1 MISKYTIMRLLPL
14 MLPKL
19 RTNSFLIFVI
29 VFTPLLNAQET
40 ITLTL
45 EKSVDLALRQNPEL
59 QIAEKKFLKAKAG
72 VWEAYSTILPQ
83 LDAYANLDHA
93 WQIQTSRIPNFIK
106 PMLGPLAG
114 TIPGIDEMPDF
125 VDIAFGLEN
134 TLRTGATVTQPLF
147 LGGAGM
153 AGIQAAKASRRASE
167 ENLRLQKHSII
178 LESSTAFYSCLL
190 TEELVTVQEEALEQA
205 KANLDVVTKRY
216 NVGTASGFD
225 KMRAEVDVANL
236 EPDVIAARNNYQS
249 ALTQLR
255 TILGLDRETQIDI
268 SGEFQYQEDEFGNMT
283 LSELQESALS
293 MRPEVKALTEQKYI
307 ARKGVTIARSNFL
320 PKLFFQTDY
329 SYLAMRDNLKFGQDD
344 FSTGFSS
351 TLNLQ
356 VPLFH
361 GFRNSKQYQK
371 AKLDFKMVMDT
382 EKQLRDGIAAE
393 VEVAYN
399 NLQEAQQK
407 FLSAEKTVALAE
419 EALRL
424 ANLMYEEGANTQLD
438 VLSSR
443 LALTRA
449 RMSYVTSLFEYQV
462 ARYQLRK
469 VTGQLEGVI

>member
-1 MISKYTIMRLLPL
+1 MISKYASMNLLPL
-14 MLPKL
+14 MFPKL
-19 RTNSFLIFVI
+19 KTNFLLCLVI
-29 VFTPLLNAQET
+29 VFTSTLNAQET

-45 EKSVDLALRQNPEL
+45 EKSVDLALKQNPQL
-59 QIAEKKFLKAKAG
+59 HIAEKEFLKAKAG

-93 WQIQTSRIPNFIK
+93 WEIQTSRIPNFIK
-106 PMLGPLAG
+106 PMLAPLSG
-114 TIPGIDEMPDF
+114 TIPGIDQMPDF

-134 TLRTGATVTQPLF
+134 TLRTGATITQPLF
-147 LGGAGM
+147 LGGAGI

-167 ENLRLQKHSII
+167 ENLRLQKQNLIF
-178 LESSTAFYSCLL
+178 ESSTSFYSCLL
-190 TEELVTVQEEALEQA
+190 TEELVTVQEEALEEA
-205 KANLDVVTKRY
+205 KANLEVVAKRY

-236 EPDVIAARNNYQS
+236 EPEVISARNNYQS

-255 TILGLDRETQIDI
+255 TILGLERESQIDI
-268 SGEFQYQEDEFGNMT
+268 SGEFQYKEDEFSKMA
-283 LSELQESALS
+283 LSELQELALS
-293 MRPEVKALTEQKYI
+293 MRPEVKALVEQKYI
-307 ARKGVTIARSNFL
+307 AGKGVTIARSNFL

-329 SYLAMRDNLKFGQDD
+329 SYLAMRDNLKFRQDD
-344 FSTGFSS
+344 FSKGFSS
-351 TLNLQ
+351 SLSLQ

-361 GFRNSKQYQK
+361 GFRDSKQYQK
-371 AKLDFKMVMDT
+371 AKLDYKMMLDT
-382 EKQLRDGIAAE
+382 EKQLHDGIAAE
-393 VEVAYN
+393 VELAYN
-399 NLQEAQQK
+399 NFREAQQK

-438 VLSSR
+438 VLNSR

-449 RMSYVTSLFEYQV
+449 KMSYVTSLFEYQV

>member
-1 MISKYTIMRLLPL
+1 MISKKKNVNSMLK
-14 MLPKL
+14 MLPESKINL
-19 RTNSFLIFVI
+19 LAFFVI
-29 VFTPLLNAQET
+29 VFTSLIYAQET
-40 ITLTL
+40 INLTL
-45 EKSVDLALRQNPEL
+45 QKSVDLALKQNPEL
-59 QIAEKKFLKAKAG
+59 QIAEKEVLKAKAS

-114 TIPGIDEMPDF
+114 TIPEIDQMPDF

-134 TLRTGATVTQPLF
+134 TLRTGATITQPLF
-147 LGGAGM
+147 LGGAGI
-153 AGIQAAKASRRASE
+153 AGIQAAKASRRASQ
-167 ENLRLQKHSII
+167 ENLRLQKQNLI

-190 TEELVTVQEEALEQA
+190 AEELVTVQEEALEEG
-205 KANLDVVTKRY
+205 KANLEVVSKRY

-255 TILGLDRETQIDI
+255 TILGLDRQTQIDI

-283 LSELQESALS
+283 LSDLQESALS
-293 MRPEVKALTEQKYI
+293 MRPEAKALMEQKYM

-329 SYLAMRDNLKFGQDD
+329 SYLAMRDNLNFNQDD
-344 FSTGFSS
+344 FSKGFSS
-351 TLNLQ
+351 SLSLQ

-371 AKLDFKMVMDT
+371 ARLDYKMMLDT
-382 EKQLRDGIAAE
+382 EKQLHDGIAAE

-399 NLQEAQQK
+399 NFQEAQQK
-407 FLSAEKTVALAE
+407 FLSAQKTVELAE

-438 VLSSR
+438 VLNSR

-469 VTGQLEGVI
+469 VTGQLDGVI

>member
-1 MISKYTIMRLLPL
+1 MISINKIMNQLRLSK
-14 MLPKL
+14 M
-19 RTNSFLIFVI
+19 NSNFLLCFVI
-29 VFTPLLNAQET
+29 VFTSFLNAQET
-40 ITLTL
+40 ITLTV
-45 EKSVDLALRQNPEL
+45 EKSVDLALKQNPEL
-59 QIAEKKFLKAKAG
+59 QIAEKEVLKAKAG
-72 VWEAYSTILPQ
+72 VWETYSTILPQ
-83 LDAYANLDHA
+83 LDVYAKLDHA
-93 WQIQTSRIPNFIK
+93 WEIQTSRIPNFLK
-106 PMLGPLAG
+106 PMLAPVASI
-114 TIPGIDEMPDF
+114 IPGIDQMPDF

-147 LGGAGM
+147 LGGAGI

-167 ENLRLQKHSII
+167 ENLRLQKQTLI
-178 LESSTAFYSCLL
+178 LESSRAFYSCLL
-190 TEELVTVQEEALEQA
+190 SEELVKVQEEALNEA
-205 KANLDVVTKRY
+205 KANLEVVTKRY

-225 KMRAEVDVANL
+225 KMRAEVDAANL
-236 EPDVIAARNNYQS
+236 EPDVIVARNNYQS

-255 TILGLDRETQIDI
+255 TIIGLDRKTQIDI
-268 SGEFQYQEDEFGNMT
+268 SGEFQYQEDDFGNMT

-293 MRPEVKALTEQKYI
+293 MRPEVNVLIEQKYM
-307 ARKGVTIARSNFL
+307 ATKGVTIARSNFL

-329 SYLAMRDNLKFGQDD
+329 SYLAMRDNLKFTGDD
-344 FSTGFSS
+344 FSKGFTSS
-351 TLNLQ
+351 LNLQ

-371 AKLDFKMVMDT
+371 ARLDYKMMLDT

-393 VEVAYN
+393 VEVVYN
-399 NLQEAQQK
+399 NFQEAQQK
-407 FLSAEKTVALAE
+407 FLSAQKTVALAE

-438 VLSSR
+438 VLNSR

-469 VTGQLEGVI
+469 VTGHLEGVI